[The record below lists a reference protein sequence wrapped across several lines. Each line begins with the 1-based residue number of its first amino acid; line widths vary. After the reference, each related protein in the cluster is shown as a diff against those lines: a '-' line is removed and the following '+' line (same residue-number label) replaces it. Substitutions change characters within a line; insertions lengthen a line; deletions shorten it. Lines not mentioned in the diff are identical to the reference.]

1 MLEINIKD
9 TTDLYIYI
17 YTQICGRFSGSE
29 KPDRFQET
37 GKISSHSVKPEQ
49 ISNTLF
55 SSLLTFIPFTFKL
68 NTRDRYLV
76 ISQGHVFR
84 NI

>member
-1 MLEINIKD
+1 M
-9 TTDLYIYI
+9 YIYI
-17 YTQICGRFSGSE
+17 YIYIYIQICEIFSGSK

-37 GKISSHSVKPEQ
+37 KIPSDSVKPEQ

-68 NTRDRYLV
+68 NTRDGYLL